1 MTVQILI
8 DLSHNESYRKIPNDL
23 FDLDYLFQFTNPS
36 GSFPNFD
43 ELIQYDILIIGE
55 IIPAKEKKDHLFFKE
70 EIRTIKKYVQNGGN
84 LLISTSSGGDFDY
97 LRTEGSLRALYK
109 ITGIKRFWWGELF
122 NKEEGKYVG
131 AHENI
136 VFSKFPS
143 HKIFNGV
150 QKLILADC
158 TFLEVDEE
166 LEDPEDAEVKILL
179 ECEPDSFFRYYTD
192 DFVEKIGKEP
202 VITLKK
208 TDEGKCLTIGS
219 TLFMTDDEKYGI
231 GAENNGIF
239 FKNIIQFL
247 LD

>member
-55 IIPAKEKKDHLFFKE
+55 IIPANNKKDHLFFKE

-84 LLISTSSGGDFDY
+84 LLITTSSGGDFDY

-109 ITGIKRFWWGELF
+109 ITGIKRFWWGELL
-122 NKEEGKYVG
+122 NTKVGKYVG
-131 AHENI
+131 SHENI
-136 VFSKFPS
+136 VFTKFPS

-158 TFLEVDEE
+158 TFLEFEE
-166 LEDPEDAEVKILL
+166 DLEDSKVETLL

-192 DFVEKIGKEP
+192 DFVEKIGKES

-231 GAENNGIF
+231 GAENNEIF

-247 LD
+247 LE